1 MKFSESWLREII
13 DIKLNS
19 SELSHKLTMLGH
31 EVDSV
36 ITDGSDIDGIV
47 IAEIVNYAK
56 HPNADRL
63 SLCEINYGNN
73 NHINVICGAPN
84 VRTGPRVRKPYFD
97 SGNLNSVQ
105 KISIGTSSEDFR
117 AFLSSRR
124 HLWYMTGHGNRTRLA
139 DELEARLD
147 RDRSAREDLKAALE
161 RACAVLA
168 PAVAPTKRG
177 LAVRDPNAAR

>member
-36 ITDGSDIDGIV
+36 ITDGSGIDGIV
-47 IAEIVNYAK
+47 IAEIVNYEK
-56 HPNADRL
+56 HPNADRF

-84 VRTGPRVRKPYFD
+84 VRTGLKTALAKVGQALPDGTKIKKSKIRGIESNGMLCSAAEISLGMDQDGIIELPIDAPVGLD
-97 SGNLNSVQ
+97 SSNTL
-105 KISIGTSSEDFR
+105 I
-117 AFLSSRR
+117 
-124 HLWYMTGHGNRTRLA
+124 
-139 DELEARLD
+139 
-147 RDRSAREDLKAALE
+147 LK
-161 RACAVLA
+161 
-168 PAVAPTKRG
+168 
-177 LAVRDPNAAR
+177 